1 MNNRIANALI
11 DHAAKKHGSKFVGI
25 PTGIRTFDF
34 HFEQVE
40 MLAIEKS
47 NVTTINPIK

>member
-1 MNNRIANALI
+1 MNNKIANALI
-11 DHAAKKHGSKFVGI
+11 DRAAEMHGSKFVGI
-25 PTGIRTFDF
+25 PIGIETFDF

-40 MLAIEKS
+40 IPAIEKS

>member
-1 MNNRIANALI
+1 MNNIIANAL

-25 PTGIRTFDF
+25 PTGMKTSDF
-34 HFEQVE
+34 HFEQIVIP
-40 MLAIEKS
+40 AIEKS